1 MYYIRYNIGDLKKY
15 RVDEILKR
23 NCVEKNELKI
33 NLQRS
38 IPARNKYT
46 FFKVNLL
53 KVHQNC

>member
-1 MYYIRYNIGDLKKY
+1 

-38 IPARNKYT
+38 IPARNKYI
-46 FFKVNLL
+46 FL
-53 KVHQNC
+53 KLIYLRCTKIAS